1 MSRIL
6 VSRCISQ
13 GVGVGVSQKSALLD
27 SNVDPRE
34 RLYGYH
40 RLDDPLMVMT
50 DQEGQFLVCPESE
63 FESARRQFNFQKVE
77 MPASP
82 EPYKG

>member
-1 MSRIL
+1 
-6 VSRCISQ
+6 
-13 GVGVGVSQKSALLD
+13 VGVGVSQKSALLD
-27 SNVDPRE
+27 SNVDPQK

-63 FESARRQFNFQKVE
+63 FENARRQFNFQKVE